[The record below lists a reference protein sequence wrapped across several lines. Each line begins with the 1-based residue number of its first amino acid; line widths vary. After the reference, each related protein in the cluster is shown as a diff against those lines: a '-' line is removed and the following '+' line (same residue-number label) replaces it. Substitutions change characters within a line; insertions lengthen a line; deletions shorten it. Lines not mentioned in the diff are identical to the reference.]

1 MCIFM
6 ALNKN
11 SFKFKKI
18 SSNEVEWISRNKKA
32 SKPILDNFKKI
43 SERKVEWNNSSAM
56 KDFVRFLG
64 KLKSSKQPLTYIS
77 RFARYK
83 FFKELNKE
91 FPRST
96 IFLNRVLEKYP
107 HNTKFIYAP
116 GTLYI
121 APLLIANKFKV
132 TEKILLELSKRNLS
146 IQKILENEKVTMSI
160 LSKNFI
166 FTDNYD
172 KSKAF
177 LKYLDKIE
185 KEINDNK

>member
-1 MCIFM
+1 M
-6 ALNKN
+6 AINKKPL
-11 SFKFKKI
+11 KFKQI
-18 SSNEVEWISRNKKA
+18 SQREVEWSSKNNRA
-32 SKPILDNFKKI
+32 SKPILDNFKQVT
-43 SERKVEWNNSSAM
+43 ERKVEWKNSSAM

-96 IFLNRVLEKYP
+96 VFLNRVLEKYP
-107 HNTKFIYAP
+107 HNIKFMYAP

-121 APLLIANKFKV
+121 GPLLIANKFKV

-146 IQKILENEKVTMSI
+146 LQKILENEKVTMSI

-166 FTDNYD
+166 FTDDYD
-172 KSKAF
+172 KSKTF

-185 KEINDNK
+185 KEINGNK